1 MKEKVYLWLSLI
13 NVILFAV
20 ILCFV
25 SIHCLWDYI
34 LVKIP
39 SIVFWILFVL
49 SIFWNFFDGW
59 TKNKNNI
66 VLNILVGL
74 VTIFLFNFQPTLSS
88 IVLLIFFS
96 LPLFL
101 KYEDLDDESE
111 SSKNKF
117 NSYFLVSW
125 ITMLI
130 QLFLLQ
136 VDGFRLSFILYYL
149 ILIISFFFLVPLKIT
164 WMKFKRKFWIYLI
177 HLLSFLFCLSFF
189 WGFLYPFQWTEIG
202 WKISTSVFI
211 LLIALFPFVLTVFN
225 LVYLNILDKNF
236 LWEDLVDNEELAY

>member
-20 ILCFV
+20 ILYFV
-25 SIHCLWDYI
+25 SIHSLWDYI

-49 SIFWNFFDGW
+49 SIFWNFFDWW
-59 TKNKNNI
+59 TKNKNNF
-66 VLNILVGL
+66 VLNILVGA
-74 VTIFLFNFQPTLSS
+74 VTIFLFNYQPTLSS

-101 KYEDLDDESE
+101 KYDDLDDESE

-117 NSYFLVSW
+117 NTYFLVSW

-130 QLFLLQ
+130 QLFLLH

-149 ILIISFFFLVPLKIT
+149 ILIISFLFLVPWKIT

-202 WKISTSVFI
+202 WKITTSVFI
-211 LLIALFPFVLTVFN
+211 LLIVLFPFVLTVFN
-225 LVYLNILDKNF
+225 LVYLNILDKDF
-236 LWEDLVDNEELAY
+236 LWEELDNEELAY